1 MPTKKQPKQK
11 QKQTQPATIIHDKP
25 TPTLLTPTPSRS
37 QIECNGSEDWM
48 RNKIRRGA
56 MVYYQCEAIIR
67 SSDSTTKQCRNR
79 AVQTIIV
86 PGSDEDVYNNA
97 DMRLCGIHRQYSP
110 SKTVA

>member
-11 QKQTQPATIIHDKP
+11 QKPAQPTTITHEKP
-25 TPTLLTPTPSRS
+25 TPTPTPSQS
-37 QIECNGSEDWM
+37 QSQTECNGSEDWM

-79 AVQTIIV
+79 AIQTIIV